1 MVRSKG
7 EKLKGI
13 GIERMVDS
21 FVFRF
26 MKEEDID
33 QILEVEH
40 ASFAT
45 PWSREAFY
53 NEINKNKFAVYIVL
67 EEDDKIIG
75 YCGAWVVIDEAHVT
89 NVAILPSYRGKKL
102 GEALLRKMMTV
113 AKEMGARSM
122 TLEVR
127 VTNHVAQSLYRK
139 LGFQNGGIRK
149 NYYTDNQEDALV
161 MWVNIYERSMIY
173 GNRNEL

>member
-1 MVRSKG
+1 
-7 EKLKGI
+7 
-13 GIERMVDS
+13 MVDS
-21 FVFRF
+21 FVFRY

-33 QILEVEH
+33 QILEVEQ
-40 ASFAT
+40 ASFTT

-53 NEINKNKFAVYIVL
+53 NEIYNNKFAVYLVL
-67 EEDDKIIG
+67 EEDEKIVG
-75 YCGAWVVIDEAHVT
+75 YCGAWIVIDEAHVT
-89 NVAILPSYRGKKL
+89 NVAVLPEYRGKKL

-113 AKEMGARSM
+113 AVDMGARSM

-149 NYYTDNQEDALV
+149 NYYSDNQEDALV
-161 MWVNIYERSMIY
+161 MWVN
-173 GNRNEL
+173 L